1 MMFLCMFGTPQCLS
15 LSESYLNLS
24 GPAYHPGAERDMG
37 QVPSHTVNVLQWVE
51 RVETGYHHGT
61 CVSGY
66 SQPRQHYHYSHYH
79 CRVHHIFI
87 YHPATCASP
96 MIWQRMLSRI
106 CKLCPPRTLRIG
118 LVPEYVV
125 HFPSCHTK
133 SSTQSAC
140 AASGTEW
147 R

>member
-1 MMFLCMFGTPQCLS
+1 VS
-15 LSESYLNLS
+15 DSYLNLS
-24 GPAYHPGAERDMG
+24 GPAYHPGAESDME
-37 QVPSHTVNVLQWVE
+37 QFQSHIANVLQWIE
-51 RVETGYHHGT
+51 RVEPRYHHGT

-87 YHPATCASP
+87 YHPANLRLTYDLATYAQPNLQALPS
-96 MIWQRMLSRI
+96 SHTAHGVGTRI
-106 CKLCPPRTLRIG
+106 CCHL
-118 LVPEYVV
+118 
-125 HFPSCHTK
+125 PSCHTK